1 MQVAAS
7 DGAVRLTVT
16 DTGHGISPQF
26 LPQVFER
33 FRQADASSARRHGG
47 LGLGLALVREL
58 VEMHGGS
65 VAAESPGIGG
75 GSTFTVTL
83 PVTPGEAPRVPLST
97 PATASMPSLGGVH
110 ILVVEDE
117 PDSREII
124 VRALTDVGASV
135 TVATSARAA
144 LDALRSNGSAHADV
158 VVTDIGMPDH
168 DGYSLLQEMRKLPPD
183 QGGRVPAIAVT
194 AYATVEDRRRALD
207 AGFAAHV
214 AKPFAPT
221 TLIATIARAMAERSA

>member
-1 MQVAAS
+1 M
-7 DGAVRLTVT
+7 
-16 DTGHGISPQF
+16 
-26 LPQVFER
+26 
-33 FRQADASSARRHGG
+33 
-47 LGLGLALVREL
+47 
-58 VEMHGGS
+58 
-65 VAAESPGIGG
+65 
-75 GSTFTVTL
+75 
-83 PVTPGEAPRVPLST
+83 
-97 PATASMPSLGGVH
+97 
-110 ILVVEDE
+110 
-117 PDSREII
+117 
-124 VRALTDVGASV
+124 GASV